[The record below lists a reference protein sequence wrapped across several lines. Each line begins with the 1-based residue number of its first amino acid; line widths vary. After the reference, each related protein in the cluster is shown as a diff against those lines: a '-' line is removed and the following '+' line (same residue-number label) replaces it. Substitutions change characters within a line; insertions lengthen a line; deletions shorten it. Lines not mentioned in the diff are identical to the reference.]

1 MDSHNPMDSFI
12 LKHGHSPYELTP
24 KDRRRGRRR
33 LTDSDSDS
41 DSPRIP
47 IEPDLDLVDAAAE
60 KPAQGLVK
68 LDPAEIGM
76 SVGCKYL

>member
-1 MDSHNPMDSFI
+1 MDSHDTADSFT
-12 LKHGHSPYELTP
+12 LRYGRSPYEIPP
-24 KDRRRGRRR
+24 KGRRCRRR

-47 IEPDLDLVDAAAE
+47 IEPDLDLVDAAAD
-60 KPAQGLVK
+60 KPAQELVK